1 MTIKAGDKV
10 PAVKLKSMTKDGIKD
25 FTTDDIFKGK
35 KVAIFGLP
43 GAFTPTCSAKHL
55 PGFVNHYDALK
66 AKGVDTVAC
75 VSVNDAFVM
84 DAWGKAQNVGDK
96 VMMLA
101 DGNADF
107 AKALGIEMDGT
118 GFGMGPRMKRFSMY
132 VVDGEVKS
140 FNLEKPGAFEV
151 SNVETIGVAGM
162 AFDPAPFDVVR
173 FGRRQQR
180 LPQIDVLDRFLV
192 GGFPAAALPAMHPF
206 GDAVAHVDAV
216 GPQPHAGG
224 PFERLERFDRRR
236 QFHAVVGRRVFAA
249 RQFLFDPA
257 KAQQRAPT
265 AGTRIAAASAVGEDF
280 DCRIRVRAVGG
291 HVGAPF
297 SMP

>member
-55 PGFVNHYDALK
+55 PGFVNHYEALK

-151 SNVETIGVAGM
+151 SNVETM
-162 AFDPAPFDVVR
+162 LT
-173 FGRRQQR
+173 Q
-180 LPQIDVLDRFLV
+180 V
-192 GGFPAAALPAMHPF
+192 G
-206 GDAVAHVDAV
+206 
-216 GPQPHAGG
+216 
-224 PFERLERFDRRR
+224 
-236 QFHAVVGRRVFAA
+236 
-249 RQFLFDPA
+249 
-257 KAQQRAPT
+257 
-265 AGTRIAAASAVGEDF
+265 
-280 DCRIRVRAVGG
+280 
-291 HVGAPF
+291 
-297 SMP
+297 